1 MATESERE
9 QQSGKLVALEGDTD
23 AISTQ
28 LRLLP
33 PSQKILILPALLDN
47 IPEETNQRSFNAR
60 TYVRAVHNAFTER
73 IESARS
79 FLRSSTSAQPRLVFM
94 NGGSVSARTTCIARI
109 CENITNR
116 DVGEAE
122 TIFNEI
128 VKDGLHG
135 LMRHDEAVGGDVQ
148 MESNHVLGEE
158 GKVEDTTE
166 DPTLKAMN
174 AADSLDLETAALVSG
189 KGLTLGQRED
199 NAIGNLQNG
208 ENAHARRDKS
218 LVHDESLIEK
228 GDIFTTQQGDTIV
241 TTVLKFP
248 SRGRALREKR
258 TTFGTCYTPNTPTT
272 DFTHQ
277 TGDLDDH
284 EFDQGTDGTAPSTP
298 AVVYGEAC
306 LVDVKSTSP
315 ERPVKRTQSIGRFN
329 PSDSK
334 FRHLPFGPHLLKQ
347 TRSVYT
353 LRARPKTSDVMRQ
366 KSYEGYQMLPRSTFV
381 RASKTTIRKSPTTGS
396 VRSASSSTREAN
408 ARVFFD
414 RGTDAVDIGVIEDTF
429 GPVFPLVEDLI
440 IHFADN
446 RPNRL
451 LEFVIRNYK
460 NGKYPVVPASLPN
473 SEYSSPNESP
483 ISSKSP
489 STPRSTHDLRNGLRP
504 ILHMTTETDDT
515 SYAGGHDFDPYAAHD
530 NSPPDIRQWPPRKIL
545 LRVENAAETFEPPT
559 PTTTPPRIGDKFV
572 ELPSIDSGNAI
583 HIQDSLR
590 QALGVHFPASWEN
603 GFSQYYYPVAPE
615 IDRLWKPVFRN
626 DYSMTVGI
634 GGRIVDQI
642 IALGCEDGVK
652 KDFFFQ
658 VSGQVER
665 LGTKRDGLSRS
676 GKIDIR
682 YETFRKSKLTTNS
695 ITDT

>member
-23 AISTQ
+23 TISTQ

-47 IPEETNQRSFNAR
+47 IPEETNQRSFDAR
-60 TYVRAVHNAFTER
+60 TCVRAVHNAFTKR
-73 IESARS
+73 IESAQS
-79 FLRSSTSAQPRLVFM
+79 FLQSSTSSQPRLVFM

-109 CENITNR
+109 CENITNG

-128 VKDGLHG
+128 VKDGLPG
-135 LMRHDEAVGGDVQ
+135 LVRHDEAVGGDVQ
-148 MESNHVLGEE
+148 MESNRVLGEE

-166 DPTLKAMN
+166 DPTLKAMK

-199 NAIGNLQNG
+199 DAMGNLQNG
-208 ENAHARRDKS
+208 ENAHARREKY

-228 GDIFTTQQGDTIV
+228 ADIFTTQQGDTIV
-241 TTVLKFP
+241 TTVLTLP
-248 SRGRALREKR
+248 SRSWALQEKR
-258 TTFGTCYTPNTPTT
+258 TAFGTCYTPNIPTT
-272 DFTHQ
+272 DFTYQ

-284 EFDQGTDGTAPSTP
+284 EFDQGTDGTAPSPP

-329 PSDSK
+329 PSDLK
-334 FRHLPFGPHLLKQ
+334 FLGPHLLKQ
-347 TRSVYT
+347 TRSAYS
-353 LRARPKTSDVMRQ
+353 LKARPKTSDVMRQ

-408 ARVFFD
+408 TRVFVD
-414 RGTDAVDIGVIEDTF
+414 RGTDAVDISAIEDPF
-429 GPVFPLVEDLI
+429 RPVFPLVEDLI

-446 RPNRL
+446 RPNRI
-451 LEFVIRNYK
+451 LEFVIRDYK
-460 NGKYPVVPASLPN
+460 NSRYPVVPSSLPN

-489 STPRSTHDLRNGLRP
+489 STPLSIHGLRNGLRP

-515 SYAGGHDFDPYAAHD
+515 GYARGHDFDPYAAHD
-530 NSPPDIRQWPPRKIL
+530 SSPPDIRQWPPRKIL
-545 LRVENAAETFEPPT
+545 LRVENATETFEPPT

-583 HIQDSLR
+583 NIQDSLR
-590 QALGVHFPASWEN
+590 QALGVHFPAGWEN

-626 DYSMTVGI
+626 DYSTTVGI
-634 GGRIVDQI
+634 EGKTVDQI
-642 IALGCEDGVK
+642 IALGCENGVK

-682 YETFRKSKLTTNS
+682 YETFRKSKLTTNC